1 MAKNGKTT
9 FLRLARKSHIFTWP
23 GILFLVLS
31 IQIFGGLK
39 SRWILQN
46 GDAAGYVDIL
56 SPDAGVSTFRFAYGF
71 STTRLFELIRLGTEK
86 VSEVGFLDPYQYV
99 PFYQAHPYLIG
110 FIIRFMRIK
119 VLPIE
124 FLPLAALSMSYAIG
138 LVALV
143 CFARKNKI
151 NTYLSLI
158 LISIILTSPIFIFSL
173 IGQPYIDRLSFGP
186 FIIIFLKLIEPRN
199 LARKEW
205 IQVLC
210 LILICILLS
219 ERSSLM
225 VGVLVITL
233 TLLTKRRAEPISGFG
248 KLAFSLALL
257 GIGWYI
263 FWSSAIS
270 RNRDIAN
277 NSNFN
282 MLIYNGKSFLF
293 GNRHEL
299 AITFIFTLLPFL
311 IAIIFRSKYFLLL
324 PIFVAPNI
332 LVSIGGAELSGY
344 YTHYHAM
351 YLPIAV
357 TVLYISVLMFFTSSK
372 SPSKRI
378 ILTATLIFAL
388 SLNFLQY
395 EKGNLHPVNFKIYF
409 GQIAD
414 SLGFIPSEVK
424 AAREAREIEFTRIFQ
439 SIDPINS
446 GISLPEGLMPLS
458 LSNGMTKMSYFPVGI
473 GQSEYLI
480 VPFTD
485 EKFTSVEFSLYGLVP
500 AKDRKDWSDTI
511 LGAIEK
517 SYSKIRTYSGSY
529 GFVGLYKK
537 R

>member
-1 MAKNGKTT
+1 MVNDRGTT
-9 FLRLARKSHIFTWP
+9 FLGLVRRSHFFRWP
-23 GILFLVLS
+23 SILFLVLS
-31 IQIFGGLK
+31 IQIFRGLE

-56 SPDAGVSTFRFAYGF
+56 SPDSGIKTFRFAYGF
-71 STTRLFELIRLGTEK
+71 STTRLFELIRLGTE
-86 VSEVGFLDPYQYV
+86 EVNEIGFIDPYQNV

-110 FIIRFMRIK
+110 YIFRFIRIEF
-119 VLPIE
+119 LPIE

-138 LVALV
+138 LVALIF
-143 CFARKNKI
+143 FALKNQI
-151 NTYLSLI
+151 NIYLSMLLI
-158 LISIILTSPIFIFSL
+158 CIILTSPIFIFSL

-233 TLLTKRRAEPISGFG
+233 TLLTKRKAEPLSSFG

-263 FWSSAIS
+263 FWSSVIS

-277 NSNFN
+277 NSNFD
-282 MLIYNGKSFLF
+282 MFIYNGKSFLF

-299 AITFIFTLLPFL
+299 AMTFIFTLLPFL
-311 IAIIFRSKYFLLL
+311 ISIIFRSKFFLLL

-351 YLPIAV
+351 YLPIVV

-372 SPSKRI
+372 SPTKRI
-378 ILTATLIFAL
+378 IFTAALIFAL

-395 EKGNLHPVNFKIYF
+395 GKGNLHPVNFKLHF

-424 AAREAREIEFTRIFQ
+424 ATREAREIEFTRIFQ

-500 AKDRKDWSDTI
+500 TKDRKDWSDSI
-511 LGAIEK
+511 LRAIEK